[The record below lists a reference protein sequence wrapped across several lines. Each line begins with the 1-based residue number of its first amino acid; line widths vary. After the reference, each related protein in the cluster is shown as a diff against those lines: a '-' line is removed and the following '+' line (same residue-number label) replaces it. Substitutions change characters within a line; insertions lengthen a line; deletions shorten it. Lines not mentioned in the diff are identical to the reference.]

1 MTDLI
6 LKYGLIL
13 VSFFLIS
20 CLDKSNNSNQ
30 LSAFGDV
37 KSFEKL
43 QKTKLL
49 AGQDKSLN
57 HLMDYLK
64 FSGTVELE
72 VMKLIDSNYKKTTKI
87 PSQINIL
94 YQLLDPEKHSQI
106 FYDCRKIKI
115 ITQGERSDIFKNCEQ
130 RSEKIAEIYQ
140 KNSNLISIRFIQ
152 AQWKSVIGDSALLN
166 LKDKVCEILIS
177 ENKVDKLNCKD
188 TLLTLKSD
196 HLLEE
201 IKIEKY
207 EFDRQGKK
215 QIVVNGGRFKNMLQT
230 TDIQITVP
238 DGGRI
243 ERIEKE
249 LKSKDEYL
257 KK

>member
-87 PSQINIL
+87 PSQINMRPVGP
-94 YQLLDPEKHSQI
+94 Q
-106 FYDCRKIKI
+106 
-115 ITQGERSDIFKNCEQ
+115 
-130 RSEKIAEIYQ
+130 EI
-140 KNSNLISIRFIQ
+140 
-152 AQWKSVIGDSALLN
+152 
-166 LKDKVCEILIS
+166 
-177 ENKVDKLNCKD
+177 
-188 TLLTLKSD
+188 
-196 HLLEE
+196 
-201 IKIEKY
+201 
-207 EFDRQGKK
+207 
-215 QIVVNGGRFKNMLQT
+215 NGGRDLNQLNTPENILDLAFTPDERGAYNYNPGLDAAGLKLTNPARQNWGG
-230 TDIQITVP
+230 IQN
-238 DGGRI
+238 
-243 ERIEKE
+243 
-249 LKSKDEYL
+249 SM
-257 KK
+257 